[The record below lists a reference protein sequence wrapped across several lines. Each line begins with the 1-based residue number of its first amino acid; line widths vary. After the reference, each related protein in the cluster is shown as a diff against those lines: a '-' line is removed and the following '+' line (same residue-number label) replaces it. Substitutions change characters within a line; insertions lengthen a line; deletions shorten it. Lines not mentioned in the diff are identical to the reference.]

1 MTIALFI
8 LALII
13 WIGGGQLVLASHYRR
28 RGMPA
33 DLGLLIPV
41 EFSKL
46 NRKEWVTLAL
56 LFLTS
61 FTIAVVA
68 CITDTTTSPHPS

>member
-1 MTIALFI
+1 VTTALFI

-41 EFSKL
+41 EISKL
-46 NRKEWVTLAL
+46 NRKEWMLLAML
-56 LFLTS
+56 MATS
-61 FTIAVVA
+61 CAIGILA
-68 CITDTTTSPHPS
+68 CVISEQPVQ